1 MKKTLYILLAT
12 LCCSIL
18 SFAQDAKESIV
29 LNLYEKPMG
38 IISFYLQ
45 TEGEVSIEGVDSVQV
60 DEYGKYTCYLG
71 NLGDGDAGPYLV
83 QPLTISASKIFS
95 LISEAVY
102 FTTIDLSDCPSLKRL
117 DIKSSLGELNEEL
130 DLSAQ
135 KDLVYLDC
143 SGGALVQLNLEHN
156 SKLEVLK
163 CAGNQLTGLS
173 ISHLKQLK
181 ELDCSRNKLSQLD
194 VQLLKQLKELDCSQ
208 NQLTELDLTNLDKLE
223 SVNAT
228 GNKIRSP
235 KLGGLIHLKRLSLA
249 ENPLGKVLKID
260 LPELLWLKVSRC
272 GLEKLE
278 LVNAPNLEG
287 LECSENKLSSL
298 NLANTK
304 IQFLDCFLNN
314 IDGTEMGKLI
324 ASLPNWSDPKN
335 PGNGK
340 CYAMSYGFSP
350 DEPDENEKN
359 FAYEDDIKM
368 ALDKQWVFIA
378 KTKDGKEVKYAGRPR
393 STQQIANSE
402 IVISPNPATDFVS
415 IQGVSPNAEVRIL
428 DLSGKLLIESL
439 ARSEGVLNLDVRAIP
454 EGNYLVVINGS
465 SQKLAIIR

>member
-1 MKKTLYILLAT
+1 MKKILYVLIAYLS
-12 LCCSIL
+12 CSML

-102 FTTIDLSDCPSLKRL
+102 FTTIDLRDCPSLKRL

-173 ISHLKQLK
+173 IS
-181 ELDCSRNKLSQLD
+181 N
-194 VQLLKQLKELDCSQ
+194 LKQLKELDCSQ
-208 NQLTELDLTNLDKLE
+208 NQLTELDLSNLDKLE

-298 NLANTK
+298 DLANANTK
-304 IQFLDCFLNN
+304 ILFLECFLNN

-340 CYAMSYGFSP
+340 CYAISYGFSP

-359 FAYEDDIKM
+359 FAYEEDVKK
-368 ALDKQWVFIA
+368 AFDKQWAFMA

-415 IQGVSPNAEVRIL
+415 IQGVSPNTEVRIL

-439 ARSEGVLNLDVRAIP
+439 ARSEEVLNLDVRAIP

>member
-181 ELDCSRNKLSQLD
+181 ELDCS
-194 VQLLKQLKELDCSQ
+194 Q
-208 NQLTELDLTNLDKLE
+208 NQLTELDLSNLDKLE

-278 LVNAPNLEG
+278 LVNTPNLEG

-304 IQFLDCFLNN
+304 IQFLECFLNN

-324 ASLPNWSDPKN
+324 ASLPNWDDPKN

-359 FAYEDDIKM
+359 FAYEDDVKM
-368 ALDKQWVFIA
+368 AWDKQWTFIA

-415 IQGVSPNAEVRIL
+415 IQGVSPNTEVRIL

>member
-1 MKKTLYILLAT
+1 MKKILYVLIAYLS
-12 LCCSIL
+12 CSML

-181 ELDCSRNKLSQLD
+181 ELDCS
-194 VQLLKQLKELDCSQ
+194 Q
-208 NQLTELDLTNLDKLE
+208 NQLTELDLSNLDKLE

-260 LPELLWLKVSRC
+260 LPELIWLKVSRC

-298 NLANTK
+298 DLANANTK
-304 IQFLDCFLNN
+304 ILFLECFLNN

-359 FAYEDDIKM
+359 FAYEDDVKM
-368 ALDKQWVFIA
+368 ALDKQWAFIA

-415 IQGVSPNAEVRIL
+415 IQGVSPNTEVRIL

-439 ARSEGVLNLDVRAIP
+439 TRSEGILNLDVRAIP
-454 EGNYLVVINGS
+454 EGNYLVVINGN

>member
-1 MKKTLYILLAT
+1 MKKTLYMLLAT

-71 NLGDGDAGPYLV
+71 NLGDGDAGPYFV

-102 FTTIDLSDCPSLKRL
+102 FTTIDLSDCPSLRRL

-181 ELDCSRNKLSQLD
+181 ELDCS
-194 VQLLKQLKELDCSQ
+194 Q
-208 NQLTELDLTNLDKLE
+208 NQLTELDLSNLDKLE
-223 SVNAT
+223 SVNAAR
-228 GNKIRSP
+228 NKIRSP
-235 KLGGLIHLKRLSLA
+235 KLGGLPHLKTLSLA
-249 ENPLGKVLKID
+249 ENPLEKVLKID

-304 IQFLDCFLNN
+304 IQALDCFLNN

-324 ASLPNWSDPKN
+324 ASLPNWNDPKN

-368 ALDKQWVFIA
+368 ALDKQWAFMA

-415 IQGVSPNAEVRIL
+415 IQGVSPNTEVRIL

-439 ARSEGVLNLDVRAIP
+439 ARSEGILNLDVRAIP
-454 EGNYLVVINGS
+454 EGNYLVVINGI

>member
-45 TEGEVSIEGVDSVQV
+45 TEGDVSIEGVDSVQV

-181 ELDCSRNKLSQLD
+181 ELDCS
-194 VQLLKQLKELDCSQ
+194 Q
-208 NQLTELDLTNLDKLE
+208 NQLTGLDLSNLDKLE

-235 KLGGLIHLKRLSLA
+235 KLEGLPHLKALNLA

-304 IQFLDCFLNN
+304 IQALDCFLNN

-324 ASLPNWSDPKN
+324 ASLPNWDDPKN

-359 FAYEDDIKM
+359 FAYEDDVKM
-368 ALDKQWVFIA
+368 AWDKQWTFIA

-415 IQGVSPNAEVRIL
+415 IQGVSPNTEVRIL

>member
-1 MKKTLYILLAT
+1 MKKILYVLIAYLS
-12 LCCSIL
+12 CSML

-163 CAGNQLTGLS
+163 CAGNQLTGFS
-173 ISHLKQLK
+173 ISH
-181 ELDCSRNKLSQLD
+181 
-194 VQLLKQLKELDCSQ
+194 LKQLKELDCSQ
-208 NQLTELDLTNLDKLE
+208 NQLTELDLSNLDKLE

-298 NLANTK
+298 DLANANTK
-304 IQFLDCFLNN
+304 ILFLECFLNN

-359 FAYEDDIKM
+359 FAYEDDVKM
-368 ALDKQWVFIA
+368 ALDKQWAFIA

-415 IQGVSPNAEVRIL
+415 IQGVSPNTEVRIL

-439 ARSEGVLNLDVRAIP
+439 ARSEGILNLDVRAIP
-454 EGNYLVVINGS
+454 EGNYLVVINGI

>member
-1 MKKTLYILLAT
+1 MLLAT

-18 SFAQDAKESIV
+18 SFAQDNKESIV
-29 LNLYEKPMG
+29 LKSEGKALAR
-38 IISFYLQ
+38 IVLSIRA
-45 TEGEVSIEGVDSVQV
+45 EGEVSIQGVNSVKV
-60 DEYGKYTCYLG
+60 DEQGRYVCVLPNSDDPEIT
-71 NLGDGDAGPYLV
+71 
-83 QPLTISASKIFS
+83 LTISASRILGLTLDQIVATS
-95 LISEAVY
+95 L
-102 FTTIDLSDCPSLKRL
+102 DLRKAPSLTHL
-117 DIKSSLGELNEEL
+117 DCGRYGGGIQGL
-130 DLSAQ
+130 DLSSL
-135 KDLVYLDC
+135 DNLVYLNC
-143 SGGALVQLNLEHN
+143 AGQEIALLDLEKN
-156 SKLEVLK
+156 KKLETL
-163 CAGNQLTGLS
+163 L
-173 ISHLKQLK
+173 
-181 ELDCSRNKLSQLD
+181 CSRNKLSQLD

-223 SVNAT
+223 SVNAAR
-228 GNKIRSP
+228 NKIRSP
-235 KLGGLIHLKRLSLA
+235 KLGGLPHLKTLSLA
-249 ENPLGKVLKID
+249 ENPLEKVLKID

-304 IQFLDCFLNN
+304 IQALDCFLNN

-324 ASLPNWSDPKN
+324 ASLPNWNDPKN

>member
-1 MKKTLYILLAT
+1 MKKILYVLIAYLS
-12 LCCSIL
+12 CSML

-181 ELDCSRNKLSQLD
+181 ELDCS
-194 VQLLKQLKELDCSQ
+194 Q
-208 NQLTELDLTNLDKLE
+208 NQLTELDLSNLDKLE

-249 ENPLGKVLKID
+249 ENPLEKVLKID

-298 NLANTK
+298 DLANANTK
-304 IQFLDCFLNN
+304 ILFLECFLNN

-359 FAYEDDIKM
+359 FAYEDDVKM
-368 ALDKQWVFIA
+368 ALDKQWAFIA

-415 IQGVSPNAEVRIL
+415 IQGVSPNTEVRIL

-439 ARSEGVLNLDVRAIP
+439 TRSEGILNLDVRAIP

>member
-45 TEGEVSIEGVDSVQV
+45 TEGDVSIEGVDSVQV

-181 ELDCSRNKLSQLD
+181 ELDCS
-194 VQLLKQLKELDCSQ
+194 Q
-208 NQLTELDLTNLDKLE
+208 NQLTGLDLSNLDKLE

-235 KLGGLIHLKRLSLA
+235 KLEGLPHLKALNLA

-278 LVNAPNLEG
+278 LVNTPNLEG

-304 IQFLDCFLNN
+304 IQFLECFLNN

-324 ASLPNWSDPKN
+324 ASLPNWDDPKN

-359 FAYEDDIKM
+359 FAYEDDVKM
-368 ALDKQWVFIA
+368 AWDKQWTFIA
-378 KTKDGKEVKYAGRPR
+378 KTKDGKEDKYAGRPR

-415 IQGVSPNAEVRIL
+415 IQGVSPNTEVRIL

>member
-18 SFAQDAKESIV
+18 SFAQDNKESIT
-29 LNLYEKPMG
+29 LDFEAKPYQLV
-38 IISFYLQ
+38 SFYLE
-45 TEGEVSIEGVDSVQV
+45 TEGNVTIKGLDSIKV
-60 DEYGKYTCYLG
+60 DEKGQYTGLMPSSQA
-71 NLGDGDAGPYLV
+71 GDYEKGRMEIQASRILCLTLENIM
-83 QPLTISASKIFS
+83 PLWIDVS
-95 LISEAVY
+95 L
-102 FTTIDLSDCPSLKRL
+102 CPSLK
-117 DIKSSLGELNEEL
+117 KL
-130 DLSAQ
+130 DLGKLEGAMQ
-135 KDLVYLDC
+135 EIDL
-143 SGGALVQLNLEHN
+143 SGLSNLET
-156 SKLEVLK
+156 LR
-163 CAGNQLTGLS
+163 CA
-173 ISHLKQLK
+173 K
-181 ELDCSRNKLSQLD
+181 NKLQELVVKD
-194 VQLLKQLKELDCSQ
+194 LKQLKELDCSQ
-208 NQLTELDLTNLDKLE
+208 NQLTGLDLSNLDKLE

-228 GNKIRSP
+228 GNKIRSL
-235 KLGGLIHLKRLSLA
+235 KLEGLPHLKTLNLA

-304 IQFLDCFLNN
+304 IQFLECFLNN

-324 ASLPNWSDPKN
+324 ASLPNWDDPKN

-359 FAYEDDIKM
+359 FAYEDDVKM
-368 ALDKQWVFIA
+368 AWDKQWVFMA

-415 IQGVSPNAEVRIL
+415 IQGVSPNTEVRIL

>member
-1 MKKTLYILLAT
+1 MKKILYVLIAYLS
-12 LCCSIL
+12 CSML

-60 DEYGKYTCYLG
+60 GEYGKYTCYLG

-181 ELDCSRNKLSQLD
+181 ELDCS
-194 VQLLKQLKELDCSQ
+194 Q
-208 NQLTELDLTNLDKLE
+208 NQLTELDLSNLDKLE

-298 NLANTK
+298 DLANANTK
-304 IQFLDCFLNN
+304 ILFLECFLNN

-368 ALDKQWVFIA
+368 ALDKQWAFIA

-415 IQGVSPNAEVRIL
+415 IQGVSPNTEVRIL

-439 ARSEGVLNLDVRAIP
+439 TRSEGILNLDVRAIP

>member
-18 SFAQDAKESIV
+18 SFAQDNKESIV
-29 LNLYEKPMG
+29 LKSEGKALAR
-38 IISFYLQ
+38 IVLSIRA
-45 TEGEVSIEGVDSVQV
+45 EGEVSIQGVNSVKV
-60 DEYGKYTCYLG
+60 DEQGRYVCVLPNSDDPEIT
-71 NLGDGDAGPYLV
+71 
-83 QPLTISASKIFS
+83 LTISASRILGLTLDQIVATS
-95 LISEAVY
+95 L
-102 FTTIDLSDCPSLKRL
+102 DLRKAPSLTHL
-117 DIKSSLGELNEEL
+117 DCGRYGGGIQGL
-130 DLSAQ
+130 DLSSL
-135 KDLVYLDC
+135 DNLVYLNC
-143 SGGALVQLNLEHN
+143 AGQEIALLDLEKN
-156 SKLEVLK
+156 KKLETL
-163 CAGNQLTGLS
+163 L
-173 ISHLKQLK
+173 
-181 ELDCSRNKLSQLD
+181 CSRNKLSQLD

-223 SVNAT
+223 SVNAAR
-228 GNKIRSP
+228 NKIRSP
-235 KLGGLIHLKRLSLA
+235 KLGGLPHLKTLSLA
-249 ENPLGKVLKID
+249 ENPLEKVLKID

-304 IQFLDCFLNN
+304 IQALDCFLNN

-324 ASLPNWSDPKN
+324 ASLPNWNDPKN

-368 ALDKQWVFIA
+368 ALDKQWAFMA

-415 IQGVSPNAEVRIL
+415 IQGVSPNTEVRIL

>member
-18 SFAQDAKESIV
+18 SFAQDNKESIV
-29 LNLYEKPMG
+29 LKSEGKALAR
-38 IISFYLQ
+38 IVLSIRA
-45 TEGEVSIEGVDSVQV
+45 EGEVSIQGVNSVKV
-60 DEYGKYTCYLG
+60 DEQGRYVCVLPNSDDPEIT
-71 NLGDGDAGPYLV
+71 
-83 QPLTISASKIFS
+83 LTISASRILGLTLDQIVATS
-95 LISEAVY
+95 L
-102 FTTIDLSDCPSLKRL
+102 DLRKAPSLTHL
-117 DIKSSLGELNEEL
+117 DCGRYGGGIQGL
-130 DLSAQ
+130 DLSSL
-135 KDLVYLDC
+135 DNLVYLNCAGQEIALLDLEKNKKLETLLC
-143 SGGALVQLNLEHN
+143 SRNKLSQLDVQL
-156 SKLEVLK
+156 
-163 CAGNQLTGLS
+163 
-173 ISHLKQLK
+173 LKQLK

-223 SVNAT
+223 SVNAAR
-228 GNKIRSP
+228 NKIRSP
-235 KLGGLIHLKRLSLA
+235 KLGGLPHLKTLSLA
-249 ENPLGKVLKID
+249 ENPLEKVLKID
-260 LPELLWLKVSRC
+260 LPELIWLKVSRC

-304 IQFLDCFLNN
+304 IQALDCFLNN

-324 ASLPNWSDPKN
+324 ASLPNWNDPKN

-368 ALDKQWVFIA
+368 ALDKQWAFMA

-415 IQGVSPNAEVRIL
+415 IQGVSPNTEVRIL

>member
-18 SFAQDAKESIV
+18 SFAQDNKESIV
-29 LNLYEKPMG
+29 LKSEGKALAE
-38 IISFYLQ
+38 IVLSIRA
-45 TEGEVSIEGVDSVQV
+45 EGEVSIQGVNSVKV
-60 DEYGKYTCYLG
+60 DERGRYVCVLPDSDDPEIT
-71 NLGDGDAGPYLV
+71 
-83 QPLTISASKIFS
+83 LTISASRIFELTLDQIAATS
-95 LISEAVY
+95 L
-102 FTTIDLSDCPSLKRL
+102 DLRKAPSLTHL
-117 DIKSSLGELNEEL
+117 DCGQYGGGIQGL
-130 DLSAQ
+130 DLSSL
-135 KDLVYLDC
+135 DNLVYLNC
-143 SGGALVQLNLEHN
+143 AGQEIALLDLEKN
-156 SKLEVLK
+156 EKLETL
-163 CAGNQLTGLS
+163 L
-173 ISHLKQLK
+173 
-181 ELDCSRNKLSQLD
+181 CSRNKLSQLD

-208 NQLTELDLTNLDKLE
+208 NQLTELNLSNLDKLE

-235 KLGGLIHLKRLSLA
+235 KLEGLPHLKTLSLA
-249 ENPLGKVLKID
+249 ENPLEKVLKID

-278 LVNAPNLEG
+278 LNAPSLEG

-298 NLANTK
+298 DLANANTK
-304 IQFLDCFLNN
+304 IQVLECFLNN

-324 ASLPNWSDPKN
+324 ASLPNWNDPKN

-359 FAYEDDIKM
+359 FAYEDDVKI
-368 ALDKQWVFIA
+368 AWDKQWTFMA
-378 KTKDGKEVKYAGRPR
+378 KSKDGKEVKYAGRPR

-415 IQGVSPNAEVRIL
+415 IQGVSPNTEVRIL

-439 ARSEGVLNLDVRAIP
+439 ARSEEVLNLDVRAIP

>member
-181 ELDCSRNKLSQLD
+181 ELDCS
-194 VQLLKQLKELDCSQ
+194 Q
-208 NQLTELDLTNLDKLE
+208 NQLTELDLSNLDKLE

-304 IQFLDCFLNN
+304 IQALDCFLNN

-324 ASLPNWSDPKN
+324 ASLPNWNDPKN

-368 ALDKQWVFIA
+368 ALDKQWAFMA

-415 IQGVSPNAEVRIL
+415 IQGVSPNTEVRIL

-439 ARSEGVLNLDVRAIP
+439 ARSEEVLNLDVRAIP
-454 EGNYLVVINGS
+454 EGNYLVVINGN

>member
-1 MKKTLYILLAT
+1 MKKTLYMLLAT

-181 ELDCSRNKLSQLD
+181 ELDCS
-194 VQLLKQLKELDCSQ
+194 Q
-208 NQLTELDLTNLDKLE
+208 NQLTELDLSNLDKLE

-298 NLANTK
+298 DLANANTK
-304 IQFLDCFLNN
+304 ILFIECFLNN

-324 ASLPNWSDPKN
+324 ASLPNWNDPKN

-359 FAYEDDIKM
+359 FAYEEDVKK
-368 ALDKQWVFIA
+368 ALDKQWAFMA

-415 IQGVSPNAEVRIL
+415 IQGVSPNTEVRIL

-439 ARSEGVLNLDVRAIP
+439 TRSEGVLNLDVRAIP

>member
-1 MKKTLYILLAT
+1 MKKTLYMLLAT

-95 LISEAVY
+95 LISEVVY

-181 ELDCSRNKLSQLD
+181 ELDCS
-194 VQLLKQLKELDCSQ
+194 Q
-208 NQLTELDLTNLDKLE
+208 NQLTELDLSNLDKLE

-298 NLANTK
+298 DLANANTK
-304 IQFLDCFLNN
+304 ILFLECFLNN

-324 ASLPNWSDPKN
+324 ASLPNWNDPKN
-335 PGNGK
+335 PGHGK

-359 FAYEDDIKM
+359 FAYEEDVKK
-368 ALDKQWVFIA
+368 AFDKQWAFMA

-415 IQGVSPNAEVRIL
+415 IQGVSPNTEVRIL

-439 ARSEGVLNLDVRAIP
+439 ARSEEVLNLDVRAIP

>member
-1 MKKTLYILLAT
+1 MKKILYVLIAYLS
-12 LCCSIL
+12 CSML

-181 ELDCSRNKLSQLD
+181 ELDCS
-194 VQLLKQLKELDCSQ
+194 Q
-208 NQLTELDLTNLDKLE
+208 NQLTELDLSNLDKLE

-272 GLEKLE
+272 GLERLE

-298 NLANTK
+298 DLANANTK
-304 IQFLDCFLNN
+304 ILFLECFLNN
-314 IDGTEMGKLI
+314 IDGTEVGKLI

-359 FAYEDDIKM
+359 FAYEEDVKK
-368 ALDKQWVFIA
+368 ALDKQWAFMA

-415 IQGVSPNAEVRIL
+415 IQGVSPNTEVRIL

-439 ARSEGVLNLDVRAIP
+439 TRSEGILNLDVRAIP
-454 EGNYLVVINGS
+454 EGNYLVVINGN

>member
-1 MKKTLYILLAT
+1 MKKILYVLIAYLS
-12 LCCSIL
+12 CSML

-102 FTTIDLSDCPSLKRL
+102 FTTIDLRDCPSLKRL

-173 ISHLKQLK
+173 IS
-181 ELDCSRNKLSQLD
+181 N
-194 VQLLKQLKELDCSQ
+194 LKQLKELDCSQ
-208 NQLTELDLTNLDKLE
+208 NQLTELDLSNLDKLE

-298 NLANTK
+298 DLANANTK
-304 IQFLDCFLNN
+304 ILFLECFLNN

-324 ASLPNWSDPKN
+324 ASLPNWNDPKN

-368 ALDKQWVFIA
+368 ALDKQWAFMA

-415 IQGVSPNAEVRIL
+415 IQGVSPNTEVRIL

-439 ARSEGVLNLDVRAIP
+439 ARSEEVLNLDVRAIP

>member
-1 MKKTLYILLAT
+1 MKKILYVLIAYLS
-12 LCCSIL
+12 CSML

-163 CAGNQLTGLS
+163 CAGNQLKGLS
-173 ISHLKQLK
+173 ISH
-181 ELDCSRNKLSQLD
+181 
-194 VQLLKQLKELDCSQ
+194 LKQLKELDCSQ
-208 NQLTELDLTNLDKLE
+208 NQLTELDLSNLDKLE

-298 NLANTK
+298 DLANANTK
-304 IQFLDCFLNN
+304 ILFLECFLNN
-314 IDGTEMGKLI
+314 IVGTEMGKLI

-359 FAYEDDIKM
+359 FAYEDDVKM
-368 ALDKQWVFIA
+368 ALDKQWAFIA

-415 IQGVSPNAEVRIL
+415 IQGVSPNTEVRIL

-439 ARSEGVLNLDVRAIP
+439 TRSEGILNLDVRAIP

>member
-12 LCCSIL
+12 LYCSIL
-18 SFAQDAKESIV
+18 SFAQDTKESIV

-181 ELDCSRNKLSQLD
+181 ELDCS
-194 VQLLKQLKELDCSQ
+194 Q
-208 NQLTELDLTNLDKLE
+208 NQLTELDLSNFDKLE

-298 NLANTK
+298 DLANANTK
-304 IQFLDCFLNN
+304 ILFLECFLNN

-359 FAYEDDIKM
+359 FAYEDDVKM
-368 ALDKQWVFIA
+368 ALDKQWAFIA

-415 IQGVSPNAEVRIL
+415 IQGVSPNTEVRIL

-439 ARSEGVLNLDVRAIP
+439 TRSEGILNLDVRAIP

>member
-1 MKKTLYILLAT
+1 MKKILYVLIAYLS
-12 LCCSIL
+12 CSML

-181 ELDCSRNKLSQLD
+181 ELDCS
-194 VQLLKQLKELDCSQ
+194 Q
-208 NQLTELDLTNLDKLE
+208 NQLTELDLSNLDKLE

-298 NLANTK
+298 DLANANTK
-304 IQFLDCFLNN
+304 ILFLECFLNN

-359 FAYEDDIKM
+359 FAYEDDVKK

-415 IQGVSPNAEVRIL
+415 IQGVSPNTEVRIL

-454 EGNYLVVINGS
+454 EGNYLVVINGN

>member
-1 MKKTLYILLAT
+1 MKKILYVLIAYIS
-12 LCCSIL
+12 CSML

-102 FTTIDLSDCPSLKRL
+102 FTTIDLRDCPSLKRL

-173 ISHLKQLK
+173 IS
-181 ELDCSRNKLSQLD
+181 N
-194 VQLLKQLKELDCSQ
+194 LKQLKELDCSQ
-208 NQLTELDLTNLDKLE
+208 NQLTELDLSNLDKLE

-298 NLANTK
+298 DLANANTK
-304 IQFLDCFLNN
+304 ILFLECFLNN

-359 FAYEDDIKM
+359 FAYEEDVKK
-368 ALDKQWVFIA
+368 AFDKQWAFMA

-415 IQGVSPNAEVRIL
+415 IQGVSPNTEVRIL

-439 ARSEGVLNLDVRAIP
+439 ARSEEVLNLDVRAIP

>member
-1 MKKTLYILLAT
+1 MKKTFYILLAT

-18 SFAQDAKESIV
+18 SFAQDNKESIV
-29 LNLYEKPMG
+29 LKGEGKALAR
-38 IISFYLQ
+38 IVLSIRA
-45 TEGEVSIEGVDSVQV
+45 EGEVSIQGVNSVKV
-60 DEYGKYTCYLG
+60 DEQGRYVCVLPDSDDPEIT
-71 NLGDGDAGPYLV
+71 
-83 QPLTISASKIFS
+83 LTISASRILGLTLDQIAATS
-95 LISEAVY
+95 L
-102 FTTIDLSDCPSLKRL
+102 DLRKAPSLTHL
-117 DIKSSLGELNEEL
+117 DCGRYGGGIQGL
-130 DLSAQ
+130 DLSSL
-135 KDLVYLDC
+135 DNLVYLNC
-143 SGGALVQLNLEHN
+143 AGQEIALLDLEKN
-156 SKLEVLK
+156 EKLETL
-163 CAGNQLTGLS
+163 L
-173 ISHLKQLK
+173 
-181 ELDCSRNKLSQLD
+181 CSRNKLSQLD

-208 NQLTELDLTNLDKLE
+208 NQLTELDLSNLDKLE

-235 KLGGLIHLKRLSLA
+235 KLEGLPHLKTLSLA
-249 ENPLGKVLKID
+249 ENPLEKVLKID

-298 NLANTK
+298 DLANANTK
-304 IQFLDCFLNN
+304 IQVLECFLNN

-324 ASLPNWSDPKN
+324 ASLPNWNDPKN

-359 FAYEDDIKM
+359 FAYEDDVKM
-368 ALDKQWVFIA
+368 AWDKQWAFMA

-415 IQGVSPNAEVRIL
+415 IQGVSPNTEVRIL

>member
-12 LCCSIL
+12 LCCSML
-18 SFAQDAKESIV
+18 SFAQDNKESIV
-29 LNLYEKPMG
+29 LKSEGKALAR
-38 IISFYLQ
+38 IVLSIRA
-45 TEGEVSIEGVDSVQV
+45 EGEVSIQGANSVKV
-60 DEYGKYTCYLG
+60 DEQGRYVCVLPDSDDPEIT
-71 NLGDGDAGPYLV
+71 
-83 QPLTISASKIFS
+83 LTISASRILGLTLDQIVATS
-95 LISEAVY
+95 L
-102 FTTIDLSDCPSLKRL
+102 DLRKAPSLTHL
-117 DIKSSLGELNEEL
+117 DCGRYGGGIQGL
-130 DLSAQ
+130 DLSSL
-135 KDLVYLDC
+135 DNLVYLNC
-143 SGGALVQLNLEHN
+143 AGQEIALLDLEKN
-156 SKLEVLK
+156 KKLETL
-163 CAGNQLTGLS
+163 L
-173 ISHLKQLK
+173 
-181 ELDCSRNKLSQLD
+181 CSRNKLSQLD

-223 SVNAT
+223 SVNAAR
-228 GNKIRSP
+228 NKIRSP
-235 KLGGLIHLKRLSLA
+235 KLGGLPHLKTLSLA
-249 ENPLGKVLKID
+249 ENPLEKVLKID

-278 LVNAPNLEG
+278 LVNAPNLEA

-298 NLANTK
+298 NLANADTK
-304 IQFLDCFLNN
+304 IQALDCFLNN

-324 ASLPNWSDPKN
+324 ASLPNWNDPKN

-368 ALDKQWVFIA
+368 ALDKQWAFIA
-378 KTKDGKEVKYAGRPR
+378 KTKDGKEFKYAGRPR

-415 IQGVSPNAEVRIL
+415 IQGVSPNTEVRIL

-454 EGNYLVVINGS
+454 EGNYLIVINGS
-465 SQKLAIIR
+465 SQKLAIVRQR

>member
-181 ELDCSRNKLSQLD
+181 ELDCS
-194 VQLLKQLKELDCSQ
+194 Q
-208 NQLTELDLTNLDKLE
+208 NQLTELDLSNLDKLE

-228 GNKIRSP
+228 RNKIRSP

-249 ENPLGKVLKID
+249 ENPLEKVLKID

-298 NLANTK
+298 DLANANTK
-304 IQFLDCFLNN
+304 ILFLECFLNN

-415 IQGVSPNAEVRIL
+415 IQGVSPNTEVRIL

>member
-1 MKKTLYILLAT
+1 MKKILYVLIAYLS
-12 LCCSIL
+12 CSML

-181 ELDCSRNKLSQLD
+181 ELDCS
-194 VQLLKQLKELDCSQ
+194 Q
-208 NQLTELDLTNLDKLE
+208 NQLTELDLSNLDKLE

-304 IQFLDCFLNN
+304 IQFLECFLNN

-359 FAYEDDIKM
+359 FAYEEDVKM
-368 ALDKQWVFIA
+368 ALDKQWAFIA

-415 IQGVSPNAEVRIL
+415 IQGVSPNTEVRIL

-439 ARSEGVLNLDVRAIP
+439 TRSEGILNLDVRAIP

>member
-1 MKKTLYILLAT
+1 MKKILYVLIAYLS
-12 LCCSIL
+12 CSML

-173 ISHLKQLK
+173 IS
-181 ELDCSRNKLSQLD
+181 N
-194 VQLLKQLKELDCSQ
+194 LKQLKELDCSQ
-208 NQLTELDLTNLDKLE
+208 NQLTELDLSNLDKLE

-298 NLANTK
+298 DLANANTK
-304 IQFLDCFLNN
+304 ILFLECFLNN

-415 IQGVSPNAEVRIL
+415 IQGVSPNTEVRIL

>member
-1 MKKTLYILLAT
+1 MKKILYVLIAYLS
-12 LCCSIL
+12 CSML

-181 ELDCSRNKLSQLD
+181 ELDCS
-194 VQLLKQLKELDCSQ
+194 Q
-208 NQLTELDLTNLDKLE
+208 NQLTELDLSNLDKLE

-298 NLANTK
+298 DLANANTK
-304 IQFLDCFLNN
+304 ILFLECFLNN

-359 FAYEDDIKM
+359 FAYEDDVKM
-368 ALDKQWVFIA
+368 ALDKQWAFIA

-415 IQGVSPNAEVRIL
+415 IQGVSPNTEVRIL

-439 ARSEGVLNLDVRAIP
+439 TRSEGILNLDVRAIP

>member
-45 TEGEVSIEGVDSVQV
+45 TEGDVSIEGVDSVQV

-181 ELDCSRNKLSQLD
+181 ELDCS
-194 VQLLKQLKELDCSQ
+194 Q
-208 NQLTELDLTNLDKLE
+208 NQLTELDLSNLDKLE

-278 LVNAPNLEG
+278 LVNTPNLEG

-304 IQFLDCFLNN
+304 IQFLECFLNN

-324 ASLPNWSDPKN
+324 ASLPNWDDPKN

-359 FAYEDDIKM
+359 FAYEDDVKM
-368 ALDKQWVFIA
+368 AWDKQWTFIA

-415 IQGVSPNAEVRIL
+415 IQGVSPNTEVRIL

-439 ARSEGVLNLDVRAIP
+439 TRSEGILNLDVRAIP